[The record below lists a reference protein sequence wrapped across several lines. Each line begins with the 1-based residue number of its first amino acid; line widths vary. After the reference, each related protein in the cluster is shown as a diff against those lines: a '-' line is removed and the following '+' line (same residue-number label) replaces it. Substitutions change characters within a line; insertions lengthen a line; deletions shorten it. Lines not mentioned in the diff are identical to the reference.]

1 MAMSEEQ
8 NVNQDAKKPTE
19 TSSIEKTATDKQ
31 VEKKTDNFIPQAR
44 LDEVIAKIKKAELKN
59 SEYQDADKKRE
70 LAELEKQGEF
80 KAVIEK
86 LQAENDALNS
96 YKAQQDEISKKRIDS
111 KLMQLPEDKREK
123 WANASEEL
131 IDEALEMFNKGKGVK
146 VSQANG
152 IRQIEGVK
160 DRDDVWKMDQKDR
173 KKNWSTIIDSF
184 KNKN

>member
-1 MAMSEEQ
+1 MPMSEEKI
-8 NVNQDAKKPTE
+8 VNQDAKKPTE
-19 TSSIEKTATDKQ
+19 SSIDKPTADNQ
-31 VEKKTDNFIPQAR
+31 VEKTTDNFIPQAR
-44 LDEVIAKIKKAELKN
+44 LDEVIAKLKKAELKN

-86 LQAENDALNS
+86 LQSENDSLNT
-96 YKAQQDEISKKRIDS
+96 YKAQQDEITKKRIDS

-123 WANASEEL
+123 WANASEDL
-131 IDEALEMFNKGKGVK
+131 IDEALDMFNKGKGVK